1 MSKVRG
7 ELMQMD
13 NGMQNGKWGCF
24 LWLTDKHGD
33 STRTIVAVGV
43 TADDAK
49 ESALVFA
56 RSQHEA
62 AQKRLIRA
70 QSDSIACREMVEALS
85 RVEVDGGVASPVMDE
100 VARIQK
106 LVDDYDPRSPRR

>member
-33 STRTIVAVGV
+33 STRTIVAVGD
-43 TADDAK
+43 TSNEAK
-49 ESALVFA
+49 AEALKFA

-85 RVEVDGGVASPVMDE
+85 RVEVDGGVASPVLDE